1 MKHIHELKEIPEKFD
16 YQNNEAKK
24 LESELN
30 EKNENTN
37 KLKNDTKDLENK
49 NFKIITKSN

>member
-1 MKHIHELKEIPEKFD
+1 MKHIHELKEIQEKFD